1 MARFL
6 SPEWLDDLIA
16 AADDRP
22 GPDGALFTLQQIVTD
37 ERGGEVAW
45 SVTVG
50 EGSVAVAPGR
60 HQTATITFTQDQ
72 ATAAAIHH
80 GELSA
85 QAAFMTGRLRVGGD
99 VRVLL
104 ERQDALASLDDIFAS
119 VRRATTYG

>member
-16 AADDRP
+16 AAEAQP
-22 GPDGALFTLQQIVTD
+22 GPDGDRFTLQQIVTD
-37 ERGGEVAW
+37 GHGGEVAW

-50 EGSVAVAPGR
+50 EGSVAVAAGR
-60 HQTATITFTQDQ
+60 HESAAITFTQDH

-80 GELSA
+80 GALSA

-104 ERQDALASLDDIFAS
+104 ERHDALASLDDIFAS
-119 VRRATTYG
+119 ARQATTYG